1 MSRPQL
7 RPPALQAAVAASSP
21 LLLGIAGCA
30 VTRAR
35 GHWRDRSLC
44 GKKCGRVSTI
54 AMVAVTIAIIVAV
67 AIAIAIAIIVAIATI
82 TVTEI
87 DNALDN

>member
-35 GHWRDRSLC
+35 GHWRDRSFC
-44 GKKCGRVSTI
+44 GKQCGRVSTI
-54 AMVAVTIAIIVAV
+54 AMVAVTIVIIDAV
-67 AIAIAIAIIVAIATI
+67 AIAIAIIVAIATI

-87 DNALDN
+87 DNALVN

>member
-44 GKKCGRVSTI
+44 GKRKKEI
-54 AMVAVTIAIIVAV
+54 AMVAVTIVIIDAV

>member
-1 MSRPQL
+1 M
-7 RPPALQAAVAASSP
+7 AASSP
-21 LLLGIAGCA
+21 LGIAGYA

-44 GKKCGRVSTI
+44 GKKSGRVSTI
-54 AMVAVTIAIIVAV
+54 AMVAATVAIIVAV
-67 AIAIAIAIIVAIATI
+67 AIAIAIAIAIIVAIATI

-87 DNALDN
+87 DN

>member
-44 GKKCGRVSTI
+44 GKKSGRVSTI
-54 AMVAVTIAIIVAV
+54 AMVAVTIVIIDAV
-67 AIAIAIAIIVAIATI
+67 AIAIAIIVAIATI

>member
-44 GKKCGRVSTI
+44 GEKSGRVSTI
-54 AMVAVTIAIIVAV
+54 AMVAVTIVIIDAV
-67 AIAIAIAIIVAIATI
+67 AIAIIVAIAAI

>member
-1 MSRPQL
+1 MLSRGL
-7 RPPALQAAVAASSP
+7 ADTGATEACV
-21 LLLGIAGCA
+21 
-30 VTRAR
+30 
-35 GHWRDRSLC
+35 
-44 GKKCGRVSTI
+44 GKEKRRVSTI